1 LERSLAIDCTQKKQ
15 MPAGGAVL
23 TSKISFSC
31 FALSSCNV
39 VFAWYAAVRVSFFA
53 ATSFS
58 FACAIHSVAGHA
70 MRTERCEDRTLRVG
84 RNAKKQR
91 PGPRG
96 LLTRINA
103 ISLSISL
110 ISLLASRVPRCPA
123 PWPSEYQD
131 SMAKIPALST
141 ALVPDINCTV
151 ARRSQGFPYG

>member
-1 LERSLAIDCTQKKQ
+1 

-39 VFAWYAAVRVSFFA
+39 VFAWYVAVRVSFFA

-70 MRTERCEDRTLRVG
+70 MRTERCEDRTPRVR

-96 LLTRINA
+96 AAYANKRYLLVDLLDLTLGVTR
-103 ISLSISL
+103 ST
-110 ISLLASRVPRCPA
+110 VPGPV
-123 PWPSEYQD
+123 
-131 SMAKIPALST
+131 AK
-141 ALVPDINCTV
+141 
-151 ARRSQGFPYG
+151 